1 MHLVCI
7 NPVLFGCFRLVT
19 QSHSPLCSFVLRRKH
34 LKNNQVLYYTLIL
47 ETYLCFFLL
56 MPAKNEIA
64 TAFRRSER
72 AASAPCLPRSHL
84 RFWQTVN
91 SNIMGLS
98 ITKSYQDRKFCMFSG
113 QKCFLFMAVAV
124 DNRHRKVSQVY
135 IKRKYGEAVMASPYY
150 IWRMDY
156 SLFVFLQVSVE
167 TYFTR

>member
-1 MHLVCI
+1 
-7 NPVLFGCFRLVT
+7 
-19 QSHSPLCSFVLRRKH
+19 
-34 LKNNQVLYYTLIL
+34 
-47 ETYLCFFLL
+47 
-56 MPAKNEIA
+56 
-64 TAFRRSER
+64 
-72 AASAPCLPRSHL
+72 
-84 RFWQTVN
+84 
-91 SNIMGLS
+91 
-98 ITKSYQDRKFCMFSG
+98 MFSG